1 MEKSILEKT
10 NIRNQIDDDSELDE
24 NLDDFM
30 EEEEYDWDEDDLPGI
45 DGDEDDFDD
54 DDDDDFDD
62 KDFDDEDID
71 VEDIDSLLNDDL
83 SDDDDF

>member
-54 DDDDDFDD
+54 DDDDFDD

-71 VEDIDSLLNDDL
+71 AEDIDSLLNDDL